1 MTACQAVLA
10 NAVHLG
16 LYQPCWKERNRE
28 TGGNFSKP
36 VPIFTVC
43 TIPVSLPFD
52 SAVVSRSVR
61 GSPSRE
67 GLPSM
72 DKIRNI
78 AIIAHVDHG
87 KTTLVDQLL
96 RQSGTF
102 RSNQKIEERVMDSM
116 DLEREKGIT
125 IRAKNAAFQWNGY
138 RINIV
143 DTPGHADFGGE
154 VERIMK
160 MVDGVL
166 LVVDAH
172 DGPQAQTRFV
182 LRKALENKLK
192 PIVVINKIDRE
203 NARPHQVVDMVF
215 DLFVEL
221 KATDEQ
227 LDFPIIYASAKNGF
241 ATCELSATANPSQGG
256 HQNNADMTP
265 LFEAIVR
272 HVPPPKTSSE
282 PFFQMLVSNLDY
294 SDYLGRV
301 ALGRIV
307 SGRVVVGDSIVC
319 IHRDG
324 RRERAAVTALFTY
337 AGLEQVEVKQATAG
351 DIVGLTG
358 FEDVYIGETLT
369 DREERVPL
377 QFVDI
382 DPPTIRMQI
391 LVNDSPFAG
400 RDGKFVTARHLCERL
415 VRETRG
421 NVSLQ
426 VNDTETAGAFEINA
440 RGEMQ
445 IAILVE
451 QMRREGYELM
461 VSRPEV
467 IYGKSENGTVLE
479 PLENLYVDL
488 PNENLG
494 DILQSIASR
503 KGEVVGMDHHAAR
516 VSIEAIMPTRGLI
529 GFETDLVNLTRG
541 EGMMSH
547 LFREY
552 APFKGD
558 IGRRRRGVMV
568 SMESGVSTA
577 YALNNIQERG
587 RLFIGPQEDVY
598 EGMIVGENARLE
610 DLPVNP
616 CKEKHLT
623 NMRSQG
629 EGKGIQLEAPLRMTL
644 ERAIE
649 YIDIDEYVE
658 ATPKSLRLRKRILDA
673 TARKRAAA

>member
-1 MTACQAVLA
+1 M
-10 NAVHLG
+10 
-16 LYQPCWKERNRE
+16 E
-28 TGGNFSKP
+28 
-36 VPIFTVC
+36 
-43 TIPVSLPFD
+43 
-52 SAVVSRSVR
+52 
-61 GSPSRE
+61 
-67 GLPSM
+67 
-72 DKIRNI
+72 KIRNI

-102 RSNQKIEERVMDSM
+102 RANQKVEERMMDSM

-182 LRKALENKLK
+182 LRKALQNRLK
-192 PIVVINKIDRE
+192 AIVVINKIDRE
-203 NARPHQVVDMVF
+203 NAEPRKAVDLVF

-221 KATDEQ
+221 KASDEQ
-227 LDFPIIYASAKNGF
+227 LDFPIIYASARDGF
-241 ATCELSATANPSQGG
+241 AVRELNDK
-256 HQNNADMTP
+256 HEDMTP
-265 LFEAIVR
+265 LFETIVQ
-272 HVPPPKTSSE
+272 HVPPPKVSSD
-282 PFFQMLVSNLDY
+282 PFFQMLVSNLEY
-294 SDYLGRV
+294 SDYIGRI

-307 SGRVVVGDSIVC
+307 SGRVSVGDSIVC
-319 IHRDG
+319 LHRDG
-324 RRERAAVTALFTY
+324 NRERATVTALFTHS
-337 AGLEQVEVKQATAG
+337 GLEQIETKEASAG
-351 DIVGLTG
+351 EIVGLAG
-358 FEDVYIGETLT
+358 FENAYIGETLT
-369 DREERVPL
+369 SREEVAAL

-382 DPPTIRMQI
+382 DPPTIRMRI

-400 RDGKFVTARHLCERL
+400 REGKFVTARHIRDRL

-426 VNDTETAGAFEINA
+426 FNDTETAGAFEIHA

-451 QMRREGYELM
+451 QMRREGYEVM

-467 IYGKSENGTVLE
+467 IFHRNEDGELLE
-479 PLENLYVDL
+479 PLENLYIDL

-494 DILQSIASR
+494 DVLQSLAAR
-503 KGEVVGMDHHAAR
+503 KGEVVHMDHHANR
-516 VSIEAIMPTRGLI
+516 VSVEAIIPTRGLI

-541 EGMMSH
+541 EGLMSH
-547 LFREY
+547 LFAEY
-552 APFKGD
+552 ALFKGE
-558 IGRRRRGVMV
+558 IEGRNRGVMV
-568 SMESGVSTA
+568 SMENGTSTA
-577 YALNNIQERG
+577 YALNTTQDRG

-598 EGMIVGENARLE
+598 AGMIVGENARPD

-616 CKEKHLT
+616 CRAKRLT

-629 EGKGIQLEAPLRMTL
+629 DGKGVQLEAPLRMSL

-649 YIDIDEYVE
+649 YIDVDEYVE

-673 TARKRAAA
+673 TARKRATVAA

>member
-1 MTACQAVLA
+1 MQ
-10 NAVHLG
+10 
-16 LYQPCWKERNRE
+16 E
-28 TGGNFSKP
+28 
-36 VPIFTVC
+36 
-43 TIPVSLPFD
+43 
-52 SAVVSRSVR
+52 
-61 GSPSRE
+61 
-67 GLPSM
+67 
-72 DKIRNI
+72 IRNI

-102 RSNQKIEERVMDSM
+102 RANQKIEERVMDSM

-125 IRAKNAAFQWNGY
+125 IRAKNAAFQWNDY

-182 LRKALENKLK
+182 LRKAFENHLK

-203 NARPHQVVDMVF
+203 HARPHEVLDLVF

-221 KATDEQ
+221 KATNEQ
-227 LDFPIIYASAKNGF
+227 LDFPIIYASAKEGF
-241 ATCELSATANPSQGG
+241 AKRNLTD
-256 HQNNADMTP
+256 QNNDMTP
-265 LFEAIVR
+265 LFETIVES
-272 HVPPPKTSSE
+272 VPAPRVSSE
-282 PFFQMLVSNLDY
+282 PCFQMLVSNLDY
-294 SDYLGRV
+294 SDYLGRI

-307 SGRVVVGDSIVC
+307 SGKVAVGDSIVC
-319 IHRDG
+319 LHRDG
-324 RRERAAVTALFTY
+324 QPERATVTAIFTY
-337 AGLEQVEVKQATAG
+337 SGLEQIQIKEAFAG
-351 DIVGLTG
+351 DIIGLTG
-358 FEDVYIGETLT
+358 FEEIRIGETLT
-369 DREERVPL
+369 DSENRQPL

-382 DPPTIRMQI
+382 DPPTIRMRI

-400 RDGKFVTARHLCERL
+400 RDGKFVTARHLKDRL
-415 VRETRG
+415 VRETRT

-426 VNDTETAGAFEINA
+426 VNDTETAGAFEIHA

-451 QMRREGYELM
+451 QMRREDYEMM

-467 IYGKSENGTVLE
+467 IFQRDDLGNVLE

-488 PNENLG
+488 PKENLG
-494 DILQSIASR
+494 DVLQSLANR
-503 KGEVVGMDHHAAR
+503 KGEVGAVHHHGTR
-516 VSIEAIMPTRGLI
+516 VSVEAIIPTRGLI
-529 GFETDLVNLTRG
+529 GLETDLINLTRG
-541 EGMMSH
+541 EGIMSH

-552 APFKGD
+552 APFKGE
-558 IGRRRRGVMV
+558 IATRGRGVLV
-568 SMESGVSTA
+568 SMESGISTA
-577 YALNNIQERG
+577 YALDSIQDRG
-587 RLFIGPQEDVY
+587 RLFIGPQEEIY
-598 EGMIVGENARLE
+598 GGMIVGENARPE
-610 DLPVNP
+610 DMPVNP
-616 CKEKHLT
+616 CKAKRLT

-629 EGKGIQLEAPLRMTL
+629 EGKAIQLETPLRMTV

-649 YIDIDEYVE
+649 YIGIDEYVE
-658 ATPKSLRLRKRILDA
+658 ATPKSLRLRKQILDA
-673 TARKRAAA
+673 TARKRAANRAA

>member
-1 MTACQAVLA
+1 
-10 NAVHLG
+10 
-16 LYQPCWKERNRE
+16 
-28 TGGNFSKP
+28 
-36 VPIFTVC
+36 
-43 TIPVSLPFD
+43 
-52 SAVVSRSVR
+52 
-61 GSPSRE
+61 
-67 GLPSM
+67 M

-102 RSNQKIEERVMDSM
+102 RSNQKVEERVMDSM

-125 IRAKNAAFQWNGY
+125 IRAKNASFQWKGY

-182 LRKALENKLK
+182 LRKALENRLK
-192 PIVVINKIDRE
+192 PLVVINKIDRE
-203 NARPHQVVDMVF
+203 NARPHKVLDMVF
-215 DLFVEL
+215 DLFIEL

-241 ATCELSATANPSQGG
+241 ATRELHEKSE
-256 HQNNADMTP
+256 DMTP
-265 LFEAIVR
+265 LFEAIVQY
-272 HVPPPKTSSE
+272 VPPPKISTE

-294 SDYLGRV
+294 SDYLGRI
-301 ALGRIV
+301 ALGRII
-307 SGRVVVGDSIVC
+307 SGRVTVGDSLVC

-324 RRERAAVTALFTY
+324 RRERATVTALFTHE
-337 AGLEQVEVKQATAG
+337 GLEQVEIKDASAG
-351 DIVGLTG
+351 DIIGLTG
-358 FEDVYIGETLT
+358 FEDIFIGETLT
-369 DREERVPL
+369 DQEERVPL

-382 DPPTIRMQI
+382 DPPTIRMRI

-400 RDGKFVTARHLCERL
+400 REGKFVTARHLRERL
-415 VRETRG
+415 VRETRS

-426 VNDTETAGAFEINA
+426 VNDTETAGVFEINA

-451 QMRREGYELM
+451 QMRREGHELM

-467 IYGKSENGTVLE
+467 IFHRAEDGTLLE
-479 PLENLYVDL
+479 PLETLYVDL

-494 DILQSIASR
+494 DVLQSVANR
-503 KGEVVGMDHHAAR
+503 KGEILGMDQHGSR
-516 VSIEAIMPTRGLI
+516 VSIEAVIPTRGLI

-541 EGMMSH
+541 EGFMSH

-552 APFKGD
+552 APFKGE
-558 IGRRRRGVMV
+558 IGGRGRGVMV

-577 YALNNIQERG
+577 YALNSIQERG

-616 CKEKHLT
+616 CREKHLT

-629 EGKGIQLEAPLRMTL
+629 EGKGIQLEAPLRLTL

-649 YIDIDEYVE
+649 YVELDEYVE

-673 TARKRAAA
+673 TARKRAAAAAA

>member
-1 MTACQAVLA
+1 
-10 NAVHLG
+10 
-16 LYQPCWKERNRE
+16 
-28 TGGNFSKP
+28 
-36 VPIFTVC
+36 
-43 TIPVSLPFD
+43 
-52 SAVVSRSVR
+52 
-61 GSPSRE
+61 
-67 GLPSM
+67 M

-182 LRKALENKLK
+182 LRKALENRVK

-203 NARPHQVVDMVF
+203 NARPHQVLDAVF

-227 LDFPIIYASAKNGF
+227 LDFPIIYASAKDGY
-241 ATCELSATANPSQGG
+241 AMRELHDSSD
-256 HQNNADMTP
+256 DMTP
-265 LFEAIVR
+265 LFEAIVQ
-272 HVPPPKTSSE
+272 HVPPPKISSE

-294 SDYLGRV
+294 SDYLGRI

-307 SGRVVVGDSIVC
+307 SGRIAAGDSIVC

-324 RRERAAVTALFTY
+324 RRERANVTALFTY
-337 AGLEQVEVKQATAG
+337 AGLEQVEIKHATAG

-358 FEDVYIGETLT
+358 FEEVYIGETLT
-369 DREERVPL
+369 DREERTPL

-382 DPPTIRMQI
+382 DPPTIRMNI

-400 RDGKFVTARHLCERL
+400 REGKFVTARHVRERL
-415 VRETRG
+415 IRETRG

-426 VNDTETAGAFEINA
+426 VSDTETAGAFEINA

-451 QMRREGYELM
+451 QMRREGYEVM

-467 IYGKSENGTVLE
+467 IFHRDETGNLLE
-479 PLENLYVDL
+479 PLEDLYVDL
-488 PNENLG
+488 PSENLG
-494 DILQSIASR
+494 DILQSIANR
-503 KGEVVGMDHHAAR
+503 KGEILGLDHHASR
-516 VSIEAIMPTRGLI
+516 VSIEGIIPTRGLI

-541 EGMMSH
+541 EGLMSH

-552 APFKGD
+552 APFKGE
-558 IGRRRRGVMV
+558 IGGRGRGVMV
-568 SMESGVSTA
+568 SMEYGISTA
-577 YALNNIQERG
+577 YALNNIQARG

-598 EGMIVGENARLE
+598 EGMVVGENARPE

-616 CKEKHLT
+616 CKAKHLT

-629 EGKGIQLEAPLRMTL
+629 DGKGIQLEAPLRMTL

-673 TARKRAAA
+673 TTRKRAAAAAA